1 MANDD
6 DTQQLNQTNGSNSE
20 VIAAIR
26 DLNGRLSAV
35 EEIILARLNDT
46 RPFEH
51 QMMARITELATA
63 QTEMASTQA
72 AILEAIAGI
81 QKEQAVILE
90 VIAGIQKEQ
99 TAMREEQ
106 VAMRADFGEFRQETN
121 QNFRIVAKKMA
132 ILNEDFLSYRAEQA
146 LLEKRVDVLEARAA

>member
-6 DTQQLNQTNGSNSE
+6 DTRQLNQTNGSNGE
-20 VIAAIR
+20 VLAAIR
-26 DLNGRLSAV
+26 DLNGRLTAV

-46 RPFEH
+46 RPFEQ
-51 QMMARITELATA
+51 QMMARINELAT
-63 QTEMASTQA
+63 TQVI
-72 AILEAIAGI
+72 ILEAI
-81 QKEQAVILE
+81 
-90 VIAGIQKEQ
+90 

-106 VAMRADFGEFRQETN
+106 ATMREEQAAMRTDFGEFRQETN
-121 QNFRIVAKKMA
+121 QNFRVVAKKMA

>member
-6 DTQQLNQTNGSNSE
+6 DTRQLNQTKGSNGE
-20 VIAAIR
+20 VIAAIQ
-26 DLNGRLSAV
+26 DLNGRLTSV

-51 QMMARITELATA
+51 QMMARINELAT
-63 QTEMASTQA
+63 TQA

-81 QKEQAVILE
+81 QKEQA
-90 VIAGIQKEQ
+90 
-99 TAMREEQ
+99 AMRE
-106 VAMRADFGEFRQETN
+106 GLNEFRQETN